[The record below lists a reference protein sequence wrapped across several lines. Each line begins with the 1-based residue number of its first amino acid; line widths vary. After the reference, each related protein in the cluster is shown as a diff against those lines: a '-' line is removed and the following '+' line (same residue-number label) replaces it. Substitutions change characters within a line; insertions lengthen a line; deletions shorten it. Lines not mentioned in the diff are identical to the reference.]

1 MGGLSEGEIAVSDPT
16 NNPALSSWVESAN
29 GHRDFPIQ
37 NLPLGIFSVNDD
49 PRRVGVAIGDFILD
63 LSAIADAGLVDPDW
77 CADLFQPV
85 LNAWLARGAADH
97 AALRERLSALL
108 SDDAQRDA
116 VEMHLVGQSE
126 ASMHLPCVVGDYT
139 DFYVGIHHAT
149 NVGKQFRP
157 DNPLLPN
164 YKYVPIGYH
173 GRASSVRA
181 SGEPVIRP
189 SGQRKAPDADAPEYG
204 PSKRLDYE
212 LELGIW
218 IGEGNELGSPISV
231 RDAGNH
237 IAGYCLLN
245 DWSARDLQAWEY
257 QPLGP
262 FLAKNF
268 LTSVSPWV
276 VSPLALAPFRKPMPP
291 RPEGD
296 PQPLPYL
303 DDDADRNAGALGI
316 QLEVTLT
323 TQRMRDAGAEPHVLS
338 RGSADAAMYWSAAQI
353 VAHHSSNGCN
363 LQPGDLIGTGTLSTD
378 DSGGLGSL
386 LEISQGG
393 KQSVALPNGETRS
406 FLEDGDEVTLRAW
419 CESSGA
425 IRIGLGECVGRV
437 LGQASV

>member
-1 MGGLSEGEIAVSDPT
+1 MR
-16 NNPALSSWVESAN
+16 SWVDTADGS
-29 GHRDFPIQ
+29 DFPIE
-37 NLPLGIFSVNDD
+37 NLPLGIFSVGQ
-49 PRRVGVAIGDFILD
+49 RRRKAGVAIGDYILD
-63 LSAIADAGLVDPDW
+63 LVAIADLLDEEW
-77 CADLFQPV
+77 REDLSQPV
-85 LNAWLARGAADH
+85 LNGWLARGHEAQR
-97 AALRERLSALL
+97 ALRERLQELL
-108 SDDAQRDA
+108 SDERYRDDAEPQ
-116 VEMHLVGQSE
+116 LVGQTE
-126 ASMHLPCVVGDYT
+126 ARMHVPCLVGDYT

-204 PSKRLDYE
+204 PSRRLDYE

-218 IGEGNELGSPISV
+218 VGQGNELGSPIPIGE
-231 RDAGNH
+231 AGEH

-245 DWSARDLQAWEY
+245 DWSARDFQAWEY

-276 VSPLALAPFRKPMPP
+276 VDPQALAPFRKAMPP
-291 RPEGD
+291 RPPGD

-303 DDDADRNAGALGI
+303 DDPADRESGALGI

-323 TQRMRDAGAEPHVLS
+323 SEQMRKAGLAPHVLS

-353 VAHHSSNGCN
+353 IAHHSSNGCN

-378 DSGGLGSL
+378 DAGGLGSL

-393 KQSVALPNGETRS
+393 KQPVRLESGETRS

-419 CESSGA
+419 CQGKVV
-425 IRIGLGECVGRV
+425 RIGFGECVGRV
-437 LGQASV
+437 EASGQA